1 MDYINGTILK
11 SIYKIFHQLEFKY
24 RSSRSY
30 NKHQNIFYLFSSIPF
45 IFPALK
51 ISINAQTSQVI
62 YNNHIFSTITVT
74 LKNECEAE
82 MIPKEFSFRE
92 IYSLRNA

>member
-11 SIYKIFHQLEFKY
+11 SIYKIFHQLEFKH
-24 RSSRSY
+24 RSSHSY
-30 NKHQNIFYLFSSIPF
+30 NKHQNIFHLFSSIPF

-62 YNNHIFSTITVT
+62 YNNHIFSNNSDIEKWMRGWNDTEGI
-74 LKNECEAE
+74 L
-82 MIPKEFSFRE
+82 IPWNIFTT
-92 IYSLRNA
+92 

>member
-11 SIYKIFHQLEFKY
+11 SIYKIFHQLEFKH

-30 NKHQNIFYLFSSIPF
+30 NKHQN